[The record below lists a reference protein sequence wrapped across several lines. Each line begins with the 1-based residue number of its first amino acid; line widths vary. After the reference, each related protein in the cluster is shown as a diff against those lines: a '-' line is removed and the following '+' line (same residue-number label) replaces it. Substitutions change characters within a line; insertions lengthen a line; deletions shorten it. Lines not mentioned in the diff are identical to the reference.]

1 MHAFHIW
8 LIGLDFNIWY
18 YMNSVWH
25 NDFLD
30 AVMPYIRN
38 QFTWAPVYLFLLIFM
53 PYNFGWKGVIWL
65 AGFLLCFALA
75 DSISASVIKPLVHR
89 VRPCNDP
96 RLADYLHL
104 IVPRS
109 SGLSFPSSHASNHFA
124 LGTFIMVT
132 LHRRVPWFWPI
143 PMFWAAIISYAQVYV
158 GVHFPLD
165 IFAGA
170 LLGAG
175 IGLTVGL
182 TFNNHWR
189 FPARKKPEEVNA
201 STVSP

>member
-1 MHAFHIW
+1 MHEFHAW
-8 LIGLDFNIWY
+8 LIGLDFDVWY
-18 YMNSVWH
+18 YMHALWRS
-25 NDFLD
+25 DFLD
-30 AVMPYIRN
+30 AVMPYVRN

-75 DSISASVIKPLVHR
+75 DSISASVIKPLVQR

-109 SGLSFPSSHASNHFA
+109 SGYSFPSSHASNHFA
-124 LGTFIMVT
+124 LGVFIMVT
-132 LHRRVPWFWPI
+132 LHQRIPWFWPI

-165 IFAGA
+165 ILVGG
-170 LLGAG
+170 LLGAT

-189 FPARKKPEEVNA
+189 FPARKVVAEVNA
-201 STVSP
+201 GTVS